1 MNVPRRVIDEYTRT
15 LNALSSDVRRRLADE
30 LEKVDYSDI
39 ASARDAV
46 IAIMEA
52 FLGAYSGL
60 AATVSAAFYETV
72 REMQVGGEFAAIAES
87 NRKPKATEE
96 AVRGFMRFAVDG
108 NVGQLVGAC
117 LQRADYE
124 IKRAAGE
131 CTFANMARDPKKPRY
146 ARVASGRETCDW
158 CLMLAS
164 RGFVYRSK
172 EAAGAGNHYHA
183 DCDCR
188 IVPSWGAGIEGYD
201 PDALYRRWQEVVD
214 DKARAASESRG
225 TTFEEERERIFSGY
239 ANTSRNARKK

>member
-1 MNVPRRVIDEYTRT
+1 MNVPRKVIDEYTRT

-52 FLGAYSGL
+52 FLGAYSDL
-60 AATVSAAFYETV
+60 AATVSAAFYDTV

-96 AVRGFMRFAVDG
+96 AVRGFMRFAVEGD
-108 NVGQLVGAC
+108 VGRTVDAL

-124 IKRAAGE
+124 VKRAAGE
-131 CTFANMARDPKKPRY
+131 CTFENMRRDPKHPRY
-146 ARVASGRETCDW
+146 ARVPSGSETCAF
-158 CLMLAS
+158 CMMLAS

-172 EAAGAGNHYHA
+172 ETAGEGNHYHA
-183 DCDCR
+183 NCDCR
-188 IVPSWGAGIEGYD
+188 IVPSWGAGVAGYD
-201 PDALYRRWQEVVD
+201 PDEYYDKWQKMINSKE
-214 DKARAASESRG
+214 
-225 TTFEEERERIFSGY
+225 
-239 ANTSRNARKK
+239 